1 MSEAVYTQRHH
12 DSRGCW
18 MSIQQTQPDQGNRL
32 LAALAY
38 PIWVIALI
46 IVLTDMK
53 KDAFM
58 RLHGWTA
65 LFWAI
70 AWVIIYVALT
80 ILANVP
86 FLGWLAALLF
96 GPILWL
102 AWLALSAYY
111 AYQAYQG
118 KSFTIPVVSDWAKKY
133 AV

>member
-1 MSEAVYTQRHH
+1 
-12 DSRGCW
+12 

-38 PIWVIALI
+38 PIWIIGLI

-53 KDAFM
+53 KDPFM

-70 AWVIIYVALT
+70 AWVIIYVALA

-86 FLGWLAALLF
+86 FLGWLAALVF

-102 AWLALSAYY
+102 AWLVLSVYY
-111 AYQAYQG
+111 AYQTHQG